1 MFDSTATEAF
11 DTREAQ
17 TDLHGAFDDILSRYG
32 KQVFNLVYRYV
43 GDYDDASDLAQE
55 VFINAY
61 RALPSFRGDC
71 RLFTWLCQ
79 IAINVCRSYHRR
91 RQREQQYVGP
101 SLDDPLEDDSGGQM
115 EPDLPDPN
123 PSALPDKEYERHE
136 LRRAVRLAI
145 ASLPPTQ
152 REVVLLRDIE
162 GLSYQEVSEATGLP
176 VAVVKTRLHRARL
189 SLRKALEP
197 FVLR

>member
-1 MFDSTATEAF
+1 MSSNAVTEITEAA
-11 DTREAQ
+11 EVQA
-17 TDLHGAFDDILSRYG
+17 DLRTAFDDILLRYG
-32 KQVFNLVYRYV
+32 KQIFNLVYRYV

-55 VFINAY
+55 VFVNAY

-79 IAINVCRSYHRR
+79 IAINVCRSHHRR
-91 RQREQQYVGP
+91 RQREHQYVGP
-101 SLDDPLEDDSGGQM
+101 SLDDALTDDSGDQM

-123 PSALPDKEYERHE
+123 PRTLPDKEYERHE
-136 LRRAVRLAI
+136 LRRAVRQAI

-162 GLSYQEVSEATGLP
+162 GLSYQEVAEATGVP

-197 FVLR
+197 FVLS